1 MYPVPGS
8 CPVCGDALIVTL
20 LQCPH
25 CDMVMEGRFAL
36 GRFHQLS
43 QEQLSFAELF
53 LRCEGKLSW
62 TAEEMGIS
70 YPTVRS
76 RLEEVIRALGYEV
89 REETP
94 AEEKQRRSERRQTI
108 LNDLAAG
115 SITAE
120 EAAELLKKQ

>member
-1 MYPVPGS
+1 MYPVPGT
-8 CPVCGDALIVTL
+8 CPVCEDTLIVAR

-25 CDMVMEGRFAL
+25 CDTALEGRFAL
-36 GRFHQLS
+36 GRFHQLTP
-43 QEQLSFAELF
+43 EQLGFADLF

-62 TAEEMGIS
+62 AAEEMGVS

-76 RLEEVIRALGYEV
+76 RLDDVIRALGYEV
-89 REETP
+89 RDETP
-94 AEEKQRRSERRQTI
+94 AEEKQRHAERRQAI

-115 SITAE
+115 VVSAE